1 MARSL
6 LNPLKV
12 PGKNL
17 LRDDRA
23 VAMLEFAFSM
33 PLVLSLGL
41 GGMELANLALAHLR
55 VSQIAMTT
63 ADNAGRVRVAV
74 DEADINE
81 VFIGASTV
89 GESLDFEENGRIV
102 LSSLQDNGRTGSA
115 HGQMIN
121 WQRCFGDLD
130 VDPAYG
136 VEGDGRTDGS
146 LQSMGQAG
154 RQIQSLPGTAVMFVE
169 VSYEYQPIVGNA
181 ILGPTTIRY
190 ESAFNVR
197 ERDAFGITNTTSL
210 PVNDCQ

>member
-1 MARSL
+1 MARL
-6 LNPLKV
+6 LLKRLTTSER
-12 PGKNL
+12 NL

-23 VAMLEFAFSM
+23 VAMLEFAFSL
-33 PLVLSLGL
+33 PLLLTLGL

-130 VDPAYG
+130 VDPEYG
-136 VEGDGRTDGS
+136 VEGDGRTDGD
-146 LQSMGQAG
+146 LQAMGQEG

-169 VSYEYQPIVGNA
+169 VSYEYQPIVGDA
-181 ILGPTTIRY
+181 ILGATMIRY

-197 ERDAFGITNTTSL
+197 ERDMFDITNTTSL
-210 PVNDCQ
+210 PVNSCT